1 MSGAVAA
8 TLLGGPVGLAVYEA
22 EEAKKD
28 ARRAARATE
37 RANKI
42 QTAQGQIQ
50 DINRRRQNIREE
62 RVRKAQILQASQNL
76 GVAGGSGEFGAT
88 GALSTLTS
96 SRNAAIRGGQSAAI
110 SISELRNEAARAM
123 VRSQEHQFTSDLGFQ
138 ISGQAFSAFAGGAG

>member
-1 MSGAVAA
+1 MAGAVGA
-8 TLLGGPVGLAVYEA
+8 TLVGGTLGLGIYES

-28 ARRAARATE
+28 ARRAARASE
-37 RANKI
+37 RANQI

-76 GVAGGSGEFGAT
+76 GVAGGSGEAGST

-96 SRNAAIRGGQSAAI
+96 ARNAGIRGGQSAAL
-110 SISELRNEAARAM
+110 SISNLRNEAARAM
-123 VRSQEHQFTSDLGFQ
+123 VRSQEHQFTSDLSFQ
-138 ISGQAFSAFAGGAG
+138 LTSQAFSAFAGGAG